1 LKLTLLQSRGANSAA
16 ASSAA
21 VESPGAVPVA
31 TASGV
36 APLSCAACVEPCWLV
51 PGNGVSASTIHSG
64 ITSVDAG
71 YATPVA
77 SAITA
82 VATAVLRRIP
92 K

>member
-1 LKLTLLQSRGANSAA
+1 MVTLLQSRGANSAA

-21 VESPGAVPVA
+21 VVSPDGAPA
-31 TASGV
+31 AAASSA
-36 APLSCAACVEPCWLV
+36 APLSCAACVEPCWLA
-51 PGNGVSASTIHSG
+51 PGNGVSASTIHAG

-77 SAITA
+77 KAITA
-82 VATAVLRRIP
+82 VATAILRRIP